1 MDEELAA
8 HHHRFRYLCG
18 TVFRF
23 AQEGRNEKRQK
34 VKDYMKKLLTAM
46 LLAMAAVSA
55 NAQFE
60 KGTKYV
66 GASFTGLNMSVSD
79 KRDFALGINL
89 QGGYF
94 LSRDWMA
101 EGLFGFNCSKQDL
114 DRLLIGAKMRYYTRE
129 NGLFYAAGLQY
140 VHEKKNFNDLQL
152 TPELGYCFYMN
163 HYVSIEPALYLDM
176 SLTDTAHKS
185 ELGVKVGIGIYF

>member
-1 MDEELAA
+1 MNTD
-8 HHHRFRYLCG
+8 
-18 TVFRF
+18 
-23 AQEGRNEKRQK
+23 
-34 VKDYMKKLLTAM
+34 MKKLMTVM
-46 LLAMAAVSA
+46 LLVMVAVGA
-55 NAQFE
+55 KAQFE
-60 KGTKYV
+60 SGTKYV
-66 GASFTGLNMSVSD
+66 GASLTGLNMSVSD
-79 KRDFALGINL
+79 RHDFAVGVNVH
-89 QGGYF
+89 GGYF

-101 EGLFGFNCSKQDL
+101 EGIFGFNSSKQGL

-152 TPELGYCFYMN
+152 TPELGYCYYLN
-163 HYVSIEPALYLDM
+163 HYISVEPSVYLDM